1 MIMAATAANNR
12 GIQDLVYALNNLSV
26 RFQETRRKPTK
37 YSVTLFISLS
47 VIIFVG
53 IMAASMALIPGDSLL
68 LGNTASNTIGERFQF
83 SLVIS
88 ASAGVIPGIAYAILR
103 DQEVQR
109 KNDELAALSQE
120 IRHYR
125 SNIVLLKQEEAAKHL
140 Q

>member
-1 MIMAATAANNR
+1 MAATAANNR